1 MDVKRICIFM
11 HRFDGGGAEK
21 MTVILANELHRRG
34 HKVVFCV
41 RYNYG
46 ETRHL
51 LDDGI
56 PVLDMKVSETSK
68 IKKNLK
74 NVVYLRRLMTK
85 GKFDVLLCVT
95 AEMSQVAM
103 VASWLNPGRMPV
115 VAVIHNTLSQET
127 HSFQKIRS
135 RLFPLMDKS
144 MDGVIAVSEAVR
156 EDYIRL
162 CKADESHVFTAYNP
176 VVFEEIFRMAGEK
189 TGHPWLEPSRQW
201 KTLVLAGRLSY
212 QKNHQLMFQALRRL
226 RAEGDWRLIL
236 LGTGELEEELRQL
249 SSHLQIGEWVDF
261 RGYVKNPYA
270 YFAAADCVVLSS
282 RFEGLPTVLIE
293 ALACGSAIVSV
304 DCPSGPR
311 EILGD
316 GVYGTLVPTGDSRA
330 LAEGIK
336 EAVSREPDR
345 EKLMR
350 RSLDFSVEKSADRYV
365 EIIDHILRSGE
376 KT

>member
-21 MTVILANELHRRG
+21 MTVVLANELHRRG
-34 HKVVFCV
+34 HDVAFCV

-68 IKKNLK
+68 IRKNLK
-74 NVVYLRRLMTK
+74 NVVYLRRLMAK
-85 GKFDVLLCVT
+85 KEFDILLCVT

-103 VASWLNPGRMPV
+103 VASWLAPGRMPV

-127 HSFQKIRS
+127 HSFQKIRD

-162 CKADESHVFTAYNP
+162 CRADAGHVFTAYNP
-176 VVFEEIFRMAGEK
+176 VVFEEIFRMAGEE

-212 QKNHQLMFQALRRL
+212 QKNHQLMFHALQRL
-226 RAEGDWRLIL
+226 RGEGDWRLIL
-236 LGTGELEEELRQL
+236 LGIGELEEELHQLSRQL
-249 SSHLQIGEWVDF
+249 QIEEWVDF
-261 RGYVKNPYA
+261 RGYVNNPYA
-270 YFAAADCVVLSS
+270 YYAAADGVVLSS

-293 ALACGSAIVSV
+293 ALACGSAIASV

-316 GVYGTLVPTGDSRA
+316 GVYGTLVPMNDSRA

-345 EKLMR
+345 EKLIR
-350 RSLDFSVEKSADRYV
+350 RSLDFSVERSADRYL
-365 EIIDHILRSGE
+365 EIIDCILQDRG
-376 KT
+376 KA

>member
-1 MDVKRICIFM
+1 MAVKRICIFM

-41 RYNYG
+41 RYDRG
-46 ETRHL
+46 ETRRL
-51 LDDGI
+51 LDERI

-68 IKKNLK
+68 IRKNLK
-74 NVVYLRRLMTK
+74 NVIYLRQLMAK
-85 GKFDVLLCVT
+85 AKFDILLCVT

-115 VAVIHNTLSQET
+115 AAVIHNTLSQET
-127 HSFQKIRS
+127 HSFQKIRNM
-135 RLFPLMDKS
+135 LFPLMDKS

-162 CKADESHVFTAYNP
+162 CRADESHVFTAYNP
-176 VVFEEIFRMAGEK
+176 VVFEEIFQMAGEE
-189 TGHPWLEPSRQW
+189 TGHPWLERPRSW

-212 QKNHQLMFQALRRL
+212 QKNHQLMLQALHRL
-226 RAEGDWRLIL
+226 RREGDWRLIL
-236 LGTGELEEELRQL
+236 LGIGELEEELRQL
-249 SSHLQIGEWVDF
+249 CRRLHIEEWVDF
-261 RGYVKNPYA
+261 RGYVNNPYA

-293 ALACGSAIVSV
+293 ALACGSTIVSV

-316 GVYGTLVPTGDSRA
+316 GVYGTLVPTDDSRA

-336 EAVSREPDR
+336 KAVSRKADK
-345 EKLMR
+345 EKLIS
-350 RSLDFSVEKSADRYV
+350 RSLDFSVEKSADRYL
-365 EIIDHILRSGE
+365 EIIDRILQGRR
-376 KT
+376 